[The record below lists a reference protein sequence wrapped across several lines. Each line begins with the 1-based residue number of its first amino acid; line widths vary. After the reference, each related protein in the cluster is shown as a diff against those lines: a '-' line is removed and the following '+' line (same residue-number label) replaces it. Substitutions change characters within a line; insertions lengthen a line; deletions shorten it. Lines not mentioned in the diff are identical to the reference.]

1 MIKLENVTKRL
12 GGSEILSDISFQ
24 VEPGEVV
31 GFLGPN
37 GAGKTTTLR
46 LLCGFFPP
54 TSGKVL
60 VNGLDVTQYP
70 LAVKRMVGYLP
81 ENVPFYGEL
90 PVKGYLRFVG
100 EAKGLRGRD
109 KKKQVNEVISL
120 FKLESRSNQLLK
132 TLSKGLRKRVCLA
145 QSLLNNPKVLFL
157 DEPTNSLDPEQ
168 IVEIRD
174 YVKQLAGEKTI
185 LLSSHIL
192 SEVKAVCKKVI
203 IIKKGRIL
211 SVENIDRINDLES
224 RYMAITQERVEPCG
238 LS

>member
-1 MIKLENVTKRL
+1 MIELEKITKKL
-12 GGSEILSDISFQ
+12 GGTEILSDISFH
-24 VEPGEVV
+24 VELGEVV

-54 TSGKVL
+54 TSGKVR
-60 VNGLDVTQYP
+60 VNGLDVTQHP

-90 PVKGYLRFVG
+90 SVKGYLQFVA
-100 EAKGLRGRD
+100 EAKGLRGMD
-109 KKKQVNEVISL
+109 KKKQVNEVIGL

-132 TLSKGLRKRVCLA
+132 RLSKGLRKRICLA

-174 YVKQLAGEKTI
+174 HVKQLAGEKTI

-192 SEVKAVCKKVI
+192 SEVKAVCKKII

-211 SVENIDRINDLES
+211 SVEHTDRISDLEN
-224 RYMAITQERVEPCG
+224 RYMAIMQEQVE
-238 LS
+238 